1 MASELNERIMDSVD
15 LFQQNQFAE
24 AEAGFAECVRLAGKR
39 DPLELAEALNN
50 LSIAQF
56 ALSHFTESRASLSEA
71 LDIATAHNAPESESI
86 SLRASCLNNLARI
99 DLEFEEFDS
108 AEAKMLEAIALVKY
122 VHPLYAAEISSNLAR
137 FYSFNAAWKSK
148 IKDAAEDFE
157 HYCRS
162 NEDIEIYYDDLAGW
176 RRPGRDWDRHGAG
189 SPEAIQA
196 RILGTRSL
204 YLYDSIAESKG
215 EFEAILK
222 LDEETKQV
230 PPHVLTFAH
239 LTLAEIAFHA
249 EGFFA
254 AAKDCEACLNV
265 VASSY
270 LRDHP
275 ASYGN
280 IVKAACYG
288 ILSNSPERT
297 KQLFNMAEDAVRHSL
312 GEHNPHF
319 TRVLFSRTML
329 QPLTYPPEEQL
340 KVLRQCLAT
349 AEQFYPATHSWVIDL
364 NVFLS
369 DCCMRVG
376 RFDEADTLLT
386 RNLKDAA
393 KGSMPQDLESKCLR
407 ALIDLRTK
415 QGRMEEAR
423 QYLDR
428 QTSLLA
434 VRELSREVRMQALE
448 SLGQQSVEAQ
458 AYEAARQ
465 AFEEAMALASGH
477 YHYESQ
483 KIQKLLALC
492 LFREGKNDEA
502 SQVLG
507 RHTEHTGAASPLSR
521 RSELVE
527 LSHQAW
533 ALQSQKRP
541 AEAKSIAVKVL
552 NEAHLLMPECE
563 ESLILAVSV
572 LSEQAR
578 DSGQAEE
585 LQRFIGIIAEYPGSL
600 RLRCVLPSLYLAAAQ
615 CYAKQHHIKADSLFE
630 QGFRAAEEVAAVN
643 AQGFD
648 AYCQAYISHL
658 TANKKES
665 KALEICQ
672 RLLASLSES
681 RGKQCKEYGRA
692 LATNAMILVSSD
704 PTRAEELSREA
715 MQLLDDGEQSED
727 IFLYFVIGLRCEVLN
742 ALQRFEESKAL
753 KRRLETMKERLSKLV
768 KHSL

>member
-1 MASELNERIMDSVD
+1 
-15 LFQQNQFAE
+15 
-24 AEAGFAECVRLAGKR
+24 
-39 DPLELAEALNN
+39 
-50 LSIAQF
+50 
-56 ALSHFTESRASLSEA
+56 
-71 LDIATAHNAPESESI
+71 
-86 SLRASCLNNLARI
+86 
-99 DLEFEEFDS
+99 
-108 AEAKMLEAIALVKY
+108 
-122 VHPLYAAEISSNLAR
+122 
-137 FYSFNAAWKSK
+137 
-148 IKDAAEDFE
+148 
-157 HYCRS
+157 
-162 NEDIEIYYDDLAGW
+162 
-176 RRPGRDWDRHGAG
+176 
-189 SPEAIQA
+189 
-196 RILGTRSL
+196 
-204 YLYDSIAESKG
+204 
-215 EFEAILK
+215 
-222 LDEETKQV
+222 
-230 PPHVLTFAH
+230 
-239 LTLAEIAFHA
+239 
-249 EGFFA
+249 
-254 AAKDCEACLNV
+254 
-265 VASSY
+265 
-270 LRDHP
+270 
-275 ASYGN
+275 
-280 IVKAACYG
+280 
-288 ILSNSPERT
+288 
-297 KQLFNMAEDAVRHSL
+297 MAEEAVRNSL

-329 QPLTYPPEEQL
+329 QPLIYPPEEQL
-340 KVLRQCLAT
+340 RILRQCLAT

-386 RNLKDAA
+386 RNLKNAA

-415 QGRMEEAR
+415 QGRTEEAR

-434 VRELSREVRMQALE
+434 VRKLSREVRMQALE

-458 AYEAARQ
+458 AYDAAQ
-465 AFEEAMALASGH
+465 KAFEEAMTLASGH

-492 LFREGKNDEA
+492 LFRDGKNDEA
-502 SQVLG
+502 SKVLG
-507 RHTEHTGAASPLSR
+507 RHTEPTGATRSPSR

-533 ALQSQKRP
+533 ALQAQKRQ

-585 LQRFIGIIAEYPGSL
+585 VQRLIAIIAEYPGSL

-615 CYAKQHHIKADSLFE
+615 CYAKQRHVKADSLFE
-630 QGFRAAEEVAAVN
+630 QGFRAAEQVAAVN
-643 AQGFD
+643 PQGFD

-658 TANKKES
+658 DANKKES

-672 RLLASLSES
+672 RLLTSLSES

-704 PTRAEELSREA
+704 PIRAEELSREA

-727 IFLYFVIGLRCEVLN
+727 IFLYFVIGLRCELLN
-742 ALQRFEESKAL
+742 ALQRFDESKAL
-753 KRRLETMKERLSKLV
+753 KQRLETMKERLSKLV
-768 KHSL
+768 KHSP